1 MTSFCISVGVIIG
14 SFGHFKCSR
23 CTYEVSITHVKRTG
37 YVGTV
42 LCPNITGTFT
52 ARYLTATQR
61 EADFVG
67 DGCFYYAGEGPFS
80 GTNDAGDNSL
90 VVGFDASGSN
100 SIYKG
105 NTVQSSAVQVL
116 IIIKT

>member
-1 MTSFCISVGVIIG
+1 M
-14 SFGHFKCSR
+14 
-23 CTYEVSITHVKRTG
+23 
-37 YVGTV
+37 
-42 LCPNITGTFT
+42 
-52 ARYLTATQR
+52 
-61 EADFVG
+61 G
-67 DGCFYYAGEGPFS
+67 DGCFYYAGTGPFS